1 VAVEPLAE
9 HDVARVRADNPS
21 PLTLD
26 GSNSWAVGRDPCWVV
41 DAGPAL
47 DEHLDHLSAEVERRG
62 GLGGIALTHRHG
74 DHADGVAG
82 LRERLGPAPVAAATA
97 SGEQT
102 PLDDGDAFGP
112 LTAIPTP
119 GHCPD
124 HLAFVAGPLC
134 FTGDAVLGQGSVF
147 VAPQPGA
154 LAGYLAALT
163 RLRAMELDVLCPGH
177 GPPVTQAARDK
188 LDEYLSHRRD
198 RERRLVEALAKG
210 LRGNDELLDAVWED
224 APAELRGAAAM
235 TLHAH
240 LHKLAEEGRLPS
252 GMSAPREGQ
261 PAPEV

>member
-1 VAVEPLAE
+1 MAVEPLAE

-124 HLAFVAGPLC
+124 HLAFVVGRVC

-177 GPPVTQAARDK
+177 GPPVTQAARTSSTSTSAIGATASAGWSK
-188 LDEYLSHRRD
+188 HSRR
-198 RERRLVEALAKG
+198 AC
-210 LRGNDELLDAVWED
+210 
-224 APAELRGAAAM
+224 AATTSCWM
-235 TLHAH
+235 RCGKTPP
-240 LHKLAEEGRLPS
+240 PS
-252 GMSAPREGQ
+252 SAAPR
-261 PAPEV
+261 P